1 MLSGGD
7 NEICCCAGFLKTAAA
22 VVKLLVNRR
31 VGASE
36 LEITFVDKV
45 CVIEMLSAL

>member
-1 MLSGGD
+1 MITKFAVARA
-7 NEICCCAGFLKTAAA
+7 NPKTAAA